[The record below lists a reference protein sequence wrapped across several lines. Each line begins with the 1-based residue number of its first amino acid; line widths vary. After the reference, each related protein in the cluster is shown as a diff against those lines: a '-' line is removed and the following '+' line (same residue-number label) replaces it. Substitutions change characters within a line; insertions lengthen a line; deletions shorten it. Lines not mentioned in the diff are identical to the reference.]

1 MHLLSA
7 PILWMRFVKI
17 LMIAS
22 QTEKKTLILF
32 DDMIADIV
40 SNKKIQAVVN
50 ELFFRSRKVNISL
63 VFIIQSYFSVPK
75 YIRLNSSQH
84 LIMKINKKR
93 ELQNIA
99 RSHSANIDYKDFM
112 KIYRDSTKE
121 LYYFLTIDTTLPA
134 SDPLRFMK
142 ILFHSYKNGSN

>member
-1 MHLLSA
+1 
-7 PILWMRFVKI
+7 
-17 LMIAS
+17 
-22 QTEKKTLILF
+22 
-32 DDMIADIV
+32 
-40 SNKKIQAVVN
+40 
-50 ELFFRSRKVNISL
+50 
-63 VFIIQSYFSVPK
+63 
-75 YIRLNSSQH
+75 
-84 LIMKINKKR
+84 MKINKKR

-134 SDPLRFMK
+134 SDPLRLRK